1 MPDIPYHGI
10 IVKLVT
16 CTLFDDPSQSSGLGI
31 PLTAVVELRGDVAR
45 RPHSR
50 RAEQE
55 QLHEDPEHD
64 RGAVHPDKLREVCR
78 AGDVAGP
85 DVVGGD
91 RARVVADE
99 VLVPDAVGAR
109 RVERV
114 CATPAANASGA
125 TT

>member
-1 MPDIPYHGI
+1 MHPTLFLKAPVLYHGGSHP
-10 IVKLVT
+10 K
-16 CTLFDDPSQSSGLGI
+16 
-31 PLTAVVELRGDVAR
+31 
-45 RPHSR
+45 
-50 RAEQE
+50 
-55 QLHEDPEHD
+55 HD

-91 RARVVADE
+91 RACVVADE

-114 CATPAANASGA
+114 CATPAANASDARTRENSNAGDYR
-125 TT
+125 